1 MYDYIVSRIREAWW
15 PKETVLDKNGAGG
28 GGEEYSE
35 V

>member
-28 GGEEYSE
+28 REEYSE